1 MSSVSPKQK
10 KFMRAAA
17 HNAEFAKEAGI
28 SQTVAREFYQADKRQ
43 ARRKSIHKAI
53 NTVKNRKATK

>member
-1 MSSVSPKQK
+1 
-10 KFMRAAA
+10 MRAAA